1 MDSLSKSLEQACH
14 DILYKN
20 MGYKTPPNLPL
31 SREEQELYLLY
42 DTESPLAR
50 LLSDAYISILTPLK
64 EEQEAKGVTTS
75 LSKIHI
81 REFKNP
87 PQPLYRW
94 GFINQEN
101 PHSKEQNRVITAH
114 NVVENREKWLDH
126 DTKLEVKKVDD
137 TSLSDVQVID
147 PQIESIK
154 NELISL
160 PKGSIV
166 VLVQSTN
173 FRLSTFR
180 IRLELFHRGI
190 HVVEHNHLSYI
201 PEEQF
206 PTFIDSLAYRSDEY
220 VRLEKAFQDTI
231 SRDPSSIRIQSV
243 NGDLLTF
250 GPVEKIRGNT
260 GDYSLVENKGGTFP
274 IGEIFTEAVDLS
286 SVSGVCWVDTFP
298 QEDFS
303 IAIVEPFRLEIEN
316 GRVLPSP
323 DFPPTFQKLYDWVVE
338 YEGEVM
344 VRELGFG
351 LNPAISTGTPLRD
364 INFHERKVGV
374 HLSLGKKHG
383 IYGKKLPKTEVQ
395 RFHIDVFIALRAVYI
410 WEDRVF
416 EDGRWTI

>member
-1 MDSLSKSLEQACH
+1 MDPSHNSEWQKTLEQACH

-20 MGYKTPPNLPL
+20 MEYTD
-31 SREEQELYLLY
+31 QALYLLY
-42 DTESPLAR
+42 DTESPLAKQ
-50 LLSDAYISILTPLK
+50 LSNAYRSVLGAIEVDNIT
-64 EEQEAKGVTTS
+64 
-75 LSKIHI
+75 I

-87 PQPLYRW
+87 PQPLYRG

-101 PHSKEQNRVITAH
+101 PHSKEQNRVVTSHNIT
-114 NVVENREKWLDH
+114 ENREKWLDH
-126 DTKLEVKKVDD
+126 DKKLEVKMVDD
-137 TSLSDVQVID
+137 TSLSDVQVIE

-160 PKGSIV
+160 PKWSIV
-166 VLVQSTN
+166 ILVQSTN

-190 HVVEHNHLSYI
+190 HVVEHNHLAYI

-206 PTFIDSLAYRSDEY
+206 PTFIGSLAYRSDEY
-220 VRLEKAFQDTI
+220 VRLEESFQDAI
-231 SRDPSSIRIQSV
+231 SEDPSGVSIQSV

-260 GDYSLVENKGGTFP
+260 WDYSLVENKGGTFP
-274 IGEIFTEAVDLS
+274 IGEIFTEAIDLS

-303 IAIVEPFRLEIEN
+303 IAIVEPFRLQIEN

-323 DFPPTFQKLYDWVVE
+323 EFPPAFQKLYNWVVE

-351 LNPAISTGTPLRD
+351 LNPAISTESPLRD

-395 RFHIDVFIALRAVYI
+395 RFHIDVFIALESVSI
-410 WEDRVF
+410 WEKRVYQW
-416 EDGRWTI
+416 GKWIL